1 MLVSRGSGCLQNVHS
16 GISFQGSLFQE
27 LYLWFYV
34 YLLIT
39 VYLLFIY
46 DLGYLSMQSWW
57 IPRKALYSIQ
67 EELCFKKYQYFIE
80 LTYMSN
86 MICMF
91 T

>member
-27 LYLWFYV
+27 VYLWFYV

-46 DLGYLSMQSWW
+46 DLGYLSMQS
-57 IPRKALYSIQ
+57 
-67 EELCFKKYQYFIE
+67 
-80 LTYMSN
+80 
-86 MICMF
+86 
-91 T
+91 